1 MTIRTVLLSLNIV
14 HSKRLGYT
22 VQSAAS
28 VDGVRSRNAAF
39 SIVERVVGL
48 EVVVE
53 AGGVKADSEGRG
65 GVGLLGG
72 DWVKL
77 SLSEL

>member
-1 MTIRTVLLSLNIV
+1 MRTVPFSLNIV

-22 VQSAAS
+22 VHSAAS
-28 VDGVRSRNAAF
+28 VDGVRSRKAAF
-39 SIVERVVGL
+39 SIGERVVGL
-48 EVVVE
+48 EVVVQ

-65 GVGLLGG
+65 GVALLGG

-77 SLSEL
+77 CSLSEL